1 MTFGWRLR
9 GSAMGATACTMLLAG
24 CSGGGGYYMVRE
36 PGSAMPYYTTAVE
49 RAASGAIQFKDA
61 RTGSAVALQS
71 SEVKA
76 ISQDDYTKGLA
87 VAIAAA
93 VAPVPAA
100 TAAPVPS
107 ATAAPLPAAAGAS
120 TPAPEGKPQ

>member
-1 MTFGWRLR
+1 
-9 GSAMGATACTMLLAG
+9 MGATACTLLLAG
-24 CSGGGGYYMVRE
+24 CSSGGDYYVVRE

-49 RAASGAIQFKDA
+49 RASSGAIQFRDA

-76 ISQDDYTKGLA
+76 ISRDDYTKGLA
-87 VAIAAA
+87 VSAAA
-93 VAPVPAA
+93 AAAPVPAAAAAPVPAA
-100 TAAPVPS
+100 TAAPV
-107 ATAAPLPAAAGAS
+107 PAAAGAS